1 MRNVLFK
8 MTENPGLCPSTI
20 LLFTRKVRCMMAVK
34 IEIPRHTKKL
44 QLKVKNEKHITSIK
58 TITLIA
64 ELWMYFEPLQGQT
77 HFLPL
82 SNPILI

>member
-8 MTENPGLCPSTI
+8 MTENPGLCSSTI

-34 IEIPRHTKKL
+34 IEIPRCTKKL
-44 QLKVKNEKHITSIK
+44 QPKVKNEKHITSIK

-64 ELWMYFEPLQGQT
+64 ELRMYFEPLQGQT